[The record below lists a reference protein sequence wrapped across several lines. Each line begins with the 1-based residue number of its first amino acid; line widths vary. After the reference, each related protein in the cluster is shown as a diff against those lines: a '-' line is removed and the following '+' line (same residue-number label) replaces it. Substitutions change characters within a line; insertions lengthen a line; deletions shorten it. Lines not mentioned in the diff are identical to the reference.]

1 MTTYHRLREKTCIAI
16 AYTVPVYIEVYD
28 GHHKIE
34 DFSTPSQKKKK
45 KHNILE
51 DRLIIYLGIPN
62 FMP

>member
-34 DFSTPSQKKKK
+34 DFSTPSQKNKKK
-45 KHNILE
+45 TNTI
-51 DRLIIYLGIPN
+51 
-62 FMP
+62 F